1 MIFPIYY
8 VGGGVEWKS
17 HKKEIDTKN
26 VKEID
31 SESRTT
37 FMTTAGHS
45 EK

>member
-1 MIFPIYY
+1 MLE
-8 VGGGVEWKS
+8 VGWNGS
-17 HKKEIDTKN
+17 PTKKEIDTKN

-45 EK
+45 EKLW